1 MEFAVFIGI
10 SILLILYIYK
20 KAAAANE
27 DSKPSR
33 TDRIFLCGAIIV
45 FFAVGL
51 ITAKTIM
58 DFLELVGFFMPFLGV
73 PLVLTAFN
81 IRNLAFNINRGCI
94 CNDLISILLGGFY
107 WVFCVNIF
115 HDITV
120 ADYNTAV
127 HQGRLHEYISAEY
140 GSPVVTLILL
150 GIGAL
155 CLLCAFPKI
164 KQPPLITAV
173 ATALTVIMLA
183 LFLVVHIQ
191 LAKDFMASDLM
202 LWLYY
207 LNLVIIAVRTI
218 RYNIAEQVRLCNER
232 ETQFRTKLGEKLHSL
247 MSRVSGMTAFSFMMI
262 FPIIAVVEIL
272 YIVAGQGPD
281 GFIKAFT
288 MTADWTF
295 STQTPPP
302 PLEYSGH
309 YLCTVAAG
317 GHEKVVKP
325 LRYGVRRGEKIVVNR
340 QLLAAN
346 AFEDMIMERMPRFH
360 KAVRSFY
367 DRHGYPVSRLITTK
381 LRADI
386 VYIIMKPLEWLFIL
400 SLYMFDP
407 HPENRIAVQ
416 YSGYRR
422 QRP

>member
-1 MEFAVFIGI
+1 MFAGIIGI
-10 SILLILYIYK
+10 SLIWYIYK
-20 KAAAANE
+20 KAAQANE

-33 TDRIFLCGAIIV
+33 TDKVFLCGAIIV

-51 ITAKTIM
+51 ITAKTIS
-58 DFLELVGFFMPFLGV
+58 DFIDLFVFFMPFLGV
-73 PLVLTAFN
+73 PFVLTAFN
-81 IRNLAFNINRGCI
+81 IRNLAFNINRSCI
-94 CNDLISILLGGFY
+94 HNDLISILLGGFY
-107 WVFCVNIF
+107 WFCCVGVF
-115 HDITV
+115 HDITGY
-120 ADYNTAV
+120 DYSKQLHR
-127 HQGRLHEYISAEY
+127 HQMHEFISSEY
-140 GSPVVTLILL
+140 GLPVVTLILL
-150 GIGAL
+150 GIGGL

-191 LAKDFMASDLM
+191 LAKDFMAIDLM

-207 LNLVIIAVRTI
+207 LNLVIVAVRTI

-232 ETQFRTKLGEKLHSL
+232 DTQFRTRLGERLHRI
-247 MSRVSGMTAFSFMMI
+247 MSRVSGMTALSFMMI
-262 FPIIAVVEIL
+262 FPIIAIAEIL

-281 GFIKAFT
+281 GFINAFT

-367 DRHGYPVSRLITTK
+367 DRHGYPVSKLITTR

-386 VYIIMKPLEWLFIL
+386 VYLLMKPLEWLFIL
-400 SLYMFDP
+400 ALYMFDT

-416 YSGYRR
+416 YSGYKR
-422 QRP
+422 QRR

>member
-1 MEFAVFIGI
+1 MEFAVIIVI
-10 SILLILYIYK
+10 SILLIYFLYK

-33 TDRIFLCGAIIV
+33 TDKLFLCGAIIV
-45 FFAVGL
+45 FLAVGL

-94 CNDLISILLGGFY
+94 YNDLISILLGGLF
-107 WVFCVNIF
+107 WFCCMGVF
-115 HDITV
+115 HDITGY
-120 ADYNTAV
+120 DYSKQLRQ
-127 HQGRLHEYISAEY
+127 HQMHEFISSEY
-140 GSPVVTLILL
+140 GLPVVTLILL
-150 GIGAL
+150 GIGGL

-164 KQPPLITAV
+164 KQPPLVTAL

-183 LFLVVHIQ
+183 LFLAVHIQ
-191 LAKDFMASDLM
+191 LAKDFMAIDLM

-232 ETQFRTKLGEKLHSL
+232 ETKFRTKLGEKLHRI

-262 FPIIAVVEIL
+262 FPIIAVAEIL
-272 YIVAGQGPD
+272 YIVMGQGTD

-325 LRYGVRRGEKIVVNR
+325 LRYGVRRGERIVVNR

-360 KAVRSFY
+360 KAVRGFY
-367 DRHGYPVSRLITTK
+367 DRNGYPVSKLITTR

-386 VYIIMKPLEWLFIL
+386 VYILMKPLEWLFIIA
-400 SLYMFDP
+400 LYMFDTD
-407 HPENRIAVQ
+407 PENRIAVQ
-416 YSGYRR
+416 YSGYKR
-422 QRP
+422 QRR